1 MTEKTNEN
9 EHRKAVGAPE
19 KTTKDM
25 TLYDYL
31 LACRPPLDKKVVDIA
46 IAQTQTPQELRKDA
60 SQEILLVWS
69 TIKPD
74 TKKYKPGQIVS
85 YAHRVAMH
93 ASLRLRRELGGTVR
107 LPGSAFRKRKDG
119 TSYVTP
125 GVLAAPLDW
134 NELETWFDTKDGTE
148 PSEFMGQLDSN
159 LIPDLDEVSGVDGE
173 ASGID
178 IDEETRRARLS
189 ALENNANRLS
199 RRQYKIMAQLIAGE
213 TFEDIQA
220 KTGVKKGLVLR
231 EVSIAAAIL
240 GPDVMNSLSL
250 EEQS

>member
-1 MTEKTNEN
+1 MTQLNKAQDR
-9 EHRKAVGAPE
+9 RKAVGAPD
-19 KTTKDM
+19 KTPKDM
-25 TLYDYL
+25 TLFDYL
-31 LACRPPLDKKVVDIA
+31 TACQPPLDKKVVDIA
-46 IAQTQTPQELRKDA
+46 LAQTQLPRGLREDA
-60 SQEILLVWS
+60 EQEIRLVWS
-69 TIKPD
+69 TIRPD

-93 ASLRLRRELGGTVR
+93 ASLRLRRELGGSVR

-125 GVLAAPLDW
+125 GVLSAPLDW
-134 NELETWFDTKDGTE
+134 NELESWFDTKDGTE
-148 PSEFMGQLDSN
+148 PSEFMGQLDSG
-159 LIPDLDEVSGVDGE
+159 LMPDVGEVSETDGDSSGV
-173 ASGID
+173 D
-178 IDEETRRARLS
+178 IDEETRRGRLL
-189 ALENNANRLS
+189 ALEKNANRLS

-240 GPDVMNSLSL
+240 GPDVMGSVLTDENS
-250 EEQS
+250 